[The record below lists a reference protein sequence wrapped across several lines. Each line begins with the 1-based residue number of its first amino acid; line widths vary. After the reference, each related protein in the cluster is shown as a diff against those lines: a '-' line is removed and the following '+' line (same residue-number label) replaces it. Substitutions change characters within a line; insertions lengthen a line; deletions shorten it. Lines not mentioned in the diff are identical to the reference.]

1 MSLMFNSFCDFL
13 LIFSQ
18 TVHNTELPLLD
29 DVLCVQVRNA
39 ELAWREAKRQ
49 LRKDHRWELAELL
62 DREEKEKLF
71 NQHIEQLAKKKKE
84 KFR

>member
-1 MSLMFNSFCDFL
+1 MFVK
-13 LIFSQ
+13 IF
-18 TVHNTELPLLD
+18 TNCTHTHTCADLPLFD
-29 DVLCVQVRNA
+29 GVQVRNA

-71 NQHIEQLAKKKKE
+71 SQHIEQLAKKKKE

>member
-1 MSLMFNSFCDFL
+1 
-13 LIFSQ
+13 
-18 TVHNTELPLLD
+18 
-29 DVLCVQVRNA
+29 VQVRNA